1 MRLLS
6 VNVGH
11 PRDVAFQDRVI
22 RTGIFKVPAAGPVWL
37 GRTNLVGDS
46 QADRRVHGGEDKAVY
61 VYPYEHYAF
70 WVGANGNNNYSP
82 GQFGENFTTV
92 GMYEDDICIGDVFK
106 IGDARVQVSQPRTP
120 CFKLGIRMGDDQF
133 PARFAAAAR
142 TGFYLRVLEEG
153 NVTAGNTIERVERI
167 ANSMTVRAIF
177 DLRHVRHGAR
187 EEYAQAAQIAGLSI
201 SWRAAFKQRVVE
213 NE

>member
-1 MRLLS
+1 MQLLS
-6 VNVGH
+6 VNVGQ
-11 PRDVAFQDRVI
+11 PRDVVFQDRVV
-22 RTGIFKVPAAGPVWL
+22 RTGIFKVPVAGSVWL
-37 GRTNLVGDS
+37 GRTNLAGDS

-70 WVGANGNNNYSP
+70 WAGENGINNYLP
-82 GQFGENFTTV
+82 GQFGENFTTI
-92 GMYEDDICIGDVFK
+92 GMHEDEICIGDVFK

-153 NVTAGNTIERVERI
+153 KVTAGNTIERVERI

-177 DLRHVRHGAR
+177 DLRQGCHGTR
-187 EEYAQAAQIAGLSI
+187 EEYAQAAQLAGLSI
-201 SWRAAFKQRVVE
+201 SWCAAFKQRVVV